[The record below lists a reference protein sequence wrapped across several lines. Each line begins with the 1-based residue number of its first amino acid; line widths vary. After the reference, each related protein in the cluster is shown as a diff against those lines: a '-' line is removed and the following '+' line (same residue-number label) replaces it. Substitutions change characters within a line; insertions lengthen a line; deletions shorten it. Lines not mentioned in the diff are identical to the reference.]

1 MYTKIRYNVH
11 GVCLTFKLI
20 CLSLLNIF
28 KNTLIF
34 YGPRFI
40 AQWPLF
46 ITVLSYKLRYLNY
59 MI

>member
-1 MYTKIRYNVH
+1 MYTKIRFNVH

-46 ITVLSYKLRYLNY
+46 ITVLS
-59 MI
+59 

>member
-46 ITVLSYKLRYLNY
+46 ITAKVFKLHDL
-59 MI
+59 ISI

>member
-1 MYTKIRYNVH
+1 MYTKIRYKLMYI

-46 ITVLSYKLRYLNY
+46 ITVLS
-59 MI
+59 